1 MYIQVS
7 DDFKKKSKSAVLAIT
22 VFIVVYILMFLLTI
36 ALAVGCIIG
45 GIWLIAV
52 KPMFLTLMLGAGL
65 AGTGGFVFFF
75 IIKFL
80 FKKHINDRSYL
91 TEIKRS
97 DEPELFRMIDEIV
110 KEAETDFP
118 KKVYLSYDVNASVFY
133 DSSFWSMFYPI
144 KKNLTI
150 GLGLINTS
158 TKQELKAVLAHEFGH
173 FSQRSMKVGSYV
185 YNVNQI
191 IFNLVNDDESYRNS
205 ISQWASWSGYF
216 SIFAALALFITGK
229 IQWVLT
235 KMYSFVNI
243 RHMALSREME
253 FHADE
258 VAANIAGSLSLEE
271 SLLRME
277 LANNSYQNVINFY
290 ESRFSKNEASQNI
303 YKEQF
308 FVMNFLAQQSELDT
322 KYDLPNVKLSESGL
336 FNKSKLTIENQW
348 ASHPSNEDRIARL
361 RKLNIIKDSE
371 NESAKTLF
379 RDFEKTE
386 EKLTVKL
393 FSKVKYQKEKTNL
406 DFETFASEFEKQ
418 HIKDSFDKIFNSYY
432 DNKNPDF
439 SVQENV
445 AAKDLSFEQ
454 LFSKEKVE
462 MVYTLIALENDKKTI
477 GAIIRKEII
486 LKTFDYDG
494 KKYNIKEA
502 GKLVPEISNSISEV
516 KDQIHQNDS
525 DIYTYFLRLSNEL
538 NKKDEFENIYRR
550 FSTYDSE
557 YEDRFKPY
565 TDIIAATAF
574 LNTKTPF
581 EQISRNVKSL
591 KPHEERLKSEIVSY
605 LDDPKMIDDLE
616 EQTIKDLKYYIEKD
630 LIYFNNNQYL
640 ETNLQ
645 LLMTA
650 INILPYFLHK
660 KYFLLK
666 KELLAMMKDLESGM
680 DVSEI
685 TLAEKLVNTDGKET
699 GTAANEVTV

>member
-7 DDFKKKSKSAVLAIT
+7 EDFKKKSKSAVLAISI
-22 VFIVVYILMFLLTI
+22 FIIIYFLMFLLTI
-36 ALAVGCIIG
+36 ALAAGCVIG
-45 GIWLIAV
+45 GIWLIAI

-65 AGTGGFVFFF
+65 AGTGGFIFFF

-97 DEPELFRMIDEIV
+97 DEPELFKMIDDIV

-118 KKVYLSYDVNASVFY
+118 KTVYLSYDVNASVFY

-158 TKQELKAVLAHEFGH
+158 TKQELKAVLSHEFGH

-185 YNVNQI
+185 YNVNKI

-216 SIFAALALFITGK
+216 SIFALLALFITSK

-290 ESRFSKNEASQNI
+290 DARISKNQGSQNI

-308 FVMNFLAQQSELDT
+308 FVMNFLAQHNELDT
-322 KYDLPNVKLSESGL
+322 KYNLPNVKLSESGL
-336 FNKSKLTIENQW
+336 FNKSKLMIENQW

-361 RKLNIIKDSE
+361 RHLNIIKDSE
-371 NESAKTLF
+371 NASAKDLF

-386 EKLTVKL
+386 EKLTAKL
-393 FSKVKYQKEKTNL
+393 FSNVKYQKGKTNL
-406 DFETFASEFEKQ
+406 DFETFTSEFEKQ
-418 HIKDSFDKIFNSYY
+418 HIKESFDKIFNSYY

-439 SVQENV
+439 SVKENL

-462 MVYTLIALENDKKTI
+462 LVYTLIALENDKKTI
-477 GAIIRKEII
+477 EAIIKKEIS

-494 KKYNIKEA
+494 KKYTTKEA
-502 GKLVPEISNSISEV
+502 GKLIPQIDSSISEV
-516 KDQIHQNDS
+516 KDQIHHNDS
-525 DIYTYFLRLSNEL
+525 DIYTYFLKLANDA
-538 NKKDEFENIYRR
+538 NKKDQFENTYNN
-550 FSTYDSE
+550 FASYDSE
-557 YEDRFKPY
+557 YEDLFKPY
-565 TDIIAATAF
+565 ADIITATAF
-574 LNTKTPF
+574 ISARTPF
-581 EQISRNVKSL
+581 EQISRNFKTL
-591 KPHEERLKSEIVSY
+591 KPLEQQLKSNIIPY
-605 LDDPKMIDDLE
+605 LDHAQMTEDLE
-616 EQTIKDLKYYIEKD
+616 EQTIKDLRYYIEKEH
-630 LIYFNNNQYL
+630 IYFNNDQYL
-640 ETNLQ
+640 NTNLQ

-650 INILPYFLHK
+650 INILPYFLHR
-660 KYFLLK
+660 KYFLMK
-666 KELLAMMKDLESGM
+666 KELLSVMKDLENKLPIESTM
-680 DVSEI
+680 ITEAEI
-685 TLAEKLVNTDGKET
+685 QEIK
-699 GTAANEVTV
+699 

>member
-7 DDFKKKSKSAVLAIT
+7 EDFRKKSRSAVLAISI
-22 VFIVVYILMFLLTI
+22 FIIVYILMFLLTI
-36 ALAVGCIIG
+36 ALAAGCVIG
-45 GIWLIAV
+45 GILLIAA
-52 KPMFLTLMLGAGL
+52 KPMFVTIMLGAGL
-65 AGTGGFVFFF
+65 AGTGGFIFFF

-97 DEPELFRMIDEIV
+97 DEPELFSMIDDIV

-158 TKQELKAVLAHEFGH
+158 TKQELKAILSHEFGH

-205 ISQWASWSGYF
+205 IGKWASWSGYF

-258 VAANIAGSLSLEE
+258 VAAHIAGSLPLEE

-277 LANNSYQNVINFY
+277 LANNSYQNVISFY
-290 ESRFSKNEASQNI
+290 EAKISKNQTSRNI
-303 YKEQF
+303 YKEQS

-322 KYDLPNVKLSESGL
+322 KHGLPNVKLSESGL
-336 FNKSKLTIENQW
+336 FNKSKLMFENQW

-361 RKLNIIKDSE
+361 RTLNIIKDSE
-371 NESAKTLF
+371 NGPARDLF
-379 RDFEKTE
+379 RDFEKTQ
-386 EKLTVKL
+386 EKLTVKI
-393 FSKVKYQKEKTNL
+393 FSNVKYQKGKSDL
-406 DFETFASEFEKQ
+406 DFETFALEFENQ
-418 HIKDSFDKIFNSYY
+418 HFKDSFDKIFNNYY

-439 SVQENV
+439 SVQENP
-445 AAKDLSFEQ
+445 AAKDLSFEE
-454 LFSKEKVE
+454 LFSKDKVE

-477 GAIIRKEII
+477 EAIANKEII

-494 KKYNIKEA
+494 RKYVTKEA
-502 GKLVPEISNSISEV
+502 GKLISEIDTSIAEV
-516 KDQIHQNDS
+516 KNLVHQNDS
-525 DIYTYFLRLSNEL
+525 DIYTYFIQLAGEAG
-538 NKKDEFENIYRR
+538 KKSEFENIYAK
-550 FSTYDSE
+550 FSKYDSE
-557 YEDRFKPY
+557 FEDRFKPY
-565 TDIIAATAF
+565 VDISNATAF
-574 LNTKTPF
+574 LSTTTPF
-581 EQISRNVKSL
+581 EQIIRNFKNL
-591 KPHEERLKSEIVSY
+591 KPHEEKLKSEITSY
-605 LDDPKMIDDLE
+605 LDSPEMIDDLE
-616 EQTIKDLKYYIEKD
+616 EQTIKDLKYYVEKD

-650 INILPYFLHK
+650 INIQPYFLHK
-660 KYFLLK
+660 KYFLMK
-666 KELLAMMKDLESGM
+666 KELLNIMKDLENRTYL
-680 DVSEI
+680 SER
-685 TLAEKLVNTDGKET
+685 LSVAEES
-699 GTAANEVTV
+699 TVPEINRTEPAE